1 VTFRLVKCE
10 NVGVSK
16 AKKLNKPALFASL
29 GISVGI
35 VLVIAGFMSATTGRD
50 ALNLPDQIER
60 MSPADN
66 EKVLRQSEITV
77 DFIEGYEAALILD
90 GVELPTTRLD
100 ELSANGVQPKPNE
113 QVTLPATAIYDPGN
127 FTISY
132 LPQEGGLVEEL
143 RQGDHEATVLFWKIL
158 DGRDKAVSYTWQFSV
173 D

>member
-1 VTFRLVKCE
+1 
-10 NVGVSK
+10 
-16 AKKLNKPALFASL
+16 
-29 GISVGI
+29 
-35 VLVIAGFMSATTGRD
+35 
-50 ALNLPDQIER
+50 
-60 MSPADN
+60 
-66 EKVLRQSEITV
+66 V